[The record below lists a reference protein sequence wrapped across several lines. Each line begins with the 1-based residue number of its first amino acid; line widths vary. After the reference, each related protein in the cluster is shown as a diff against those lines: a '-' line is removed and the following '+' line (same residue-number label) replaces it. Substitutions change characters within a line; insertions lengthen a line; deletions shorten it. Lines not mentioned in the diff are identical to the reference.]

1 MLETNDV
8 RDGSLS
14 GKTVVVTGT
23 LESFT
28 RQEAEEA
35 IQRAGGKPTS
45 SVSNNTDYVISG
57 NEAGSKLA
65 KAKKLGITILNNNQ
79 FKELLNK

>member
-1 MLETNDV
+1 M
-8 RDGSLS
+8 
-14 GKTVVVTGT
+14 TGT

-45 SVSNNTDYVISG
+45 SVSKNTDYVIAGESP
-57 NEAGSKLA
+57 GSKLDTA
-65 KAKKLGITILNNNQ
+65 ERLGTNVLDEEAFVKLLANPPLEAGG
-79 FKELLNK
+79 